1 MVNFQKWVTIAWTTL
16 YHLPI
21 DDMFLV
27 ISDPSL
33 YFVLVIN
40 LSQRWSTGSNKVIS
54 LSKMVYWLN
63 KVISDQL
70 VHAGQVSNA
79 SFWSLV
85 WRSETMT
92 CPSDCLCMCTIMYRR
107 SVLIVYWKHVF
118 LGFESKLHYCMRSV
132 CTFKQTP
139 ITIKTQPTVYI
150 MRGPGYLFLKRCAST
165 RHCTDQQDVAHPSP

>member
-70 VHAGQVSNA
+70 VHAGQVSNT
-79 SFWSLV
+79 SF
-85 WRSETMT
+85 
-92 CPSDCLCMCTIMYRR
+92 
-107 SVLIVYWKHVF
+107 
-118 LGFESKLHYCMRSV
+118 
-132 CTFKQTP
+132 
-139 ITIKTQPTVYI
+139 
-150 MRGPGYLFLKRCAST
+150 
-165 RHCTDQQDVAHPSP
+165 